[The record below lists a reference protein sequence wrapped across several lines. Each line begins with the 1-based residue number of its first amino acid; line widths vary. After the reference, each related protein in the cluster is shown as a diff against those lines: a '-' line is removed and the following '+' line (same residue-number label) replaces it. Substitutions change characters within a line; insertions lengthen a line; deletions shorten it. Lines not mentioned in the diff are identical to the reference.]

1 MNTKV
6 VAICSGKGGVG
17 KSFVSVNLS
26 VELAVQRKKVLLIDA
41 DVGLGNIHIL
51 LGKNPKYNIVDLME
65 GKCTLEEAVFDLAKG
80 NLKVLAGGSGL
91 SKLFHISNEKKKNL
105 FKELKKVQNNYDV
118 IILDI
123 GAGINKEVLAFLELA
138 DRALLVTNPD
148 LTAMADGYAILKTII
163 KADSITNNIGVIVN
177 KATPDLGEQVHK
189 KLNDATSKFLKKEIE
204 FTGTIAENRKIA
216 FEATQKRIP
225 VYYLAPNSKTRKEFY
240 KLSLKSFYNKE
251 MHYKG
256 NIGLMDRFMRFL
268 RIEV

>member
-51 LGKNPKYNIVDLME
+51 LGKNPKFNIVDLME
-65 GKCTLEEAVFDLAKG
+65 GKCSLEEALIDLAKG

-91 SKLFHISNEKKKNL
+91 SKLFHISNEKKKNFL
-105 FKELKKVQNNYDV
+105 RELKKVQKNFDI

-163 KADSITNNIGVIVN
+163 TSDNITKNIGVIIN

-189 KLNDATSKFLKKEIE
+189 KLNDATSKFLKREI
-204 FTGTIAENRKIA
+204 A
-216 FEATQKRIP
+216 
-225 VYYLAPNSKTRKEFY
+225 
-240 KLSLKSFYNKE
+240 LS
-251 MHYKG
+251 HVV
-256 NIGLMDRFMRFL
+256 IH
-268 RIEV
+268 